1 MLALLANKYTLLITP
16 TQVRLIHNV
25 ECFQT
30 SHYISQI
37 NFDGKSMKSLE
48 KAILQSLEKLT
59 DRRVRIYVRVSYPF
73 IKTDVLSATS
83 TYLNHQQGLRRA
95 KHLFDTNYGET
106 VLNATFKLTPTK
118 FERPSVVECIDN
130 TVLEAINSAL
140 SGRKLKPVEI
150 TSVHSWV
157 INSLDKDTSVY
168 GLLFCQD
175 DIYTYSVI
183 NSRDIAYVAQF
194 RCQLNHLLDTL
205 FHQIRKSLLIS
216 PTVKE
221 LTSLLFLTDA
231 KNNELINLNIGQFQ
245 IEGLSTE
252 VRHKVGML

>member
-1 MLALLANKYTLLITP
+1 MLANKYTLLITP

-37 NFDGKSMKSLE
+37 NFDGKNMKSLE
-48 KAILQSLEKLT
+48 QAILQSLEKLT
-59 DRRVRIYVRVSYPF
+59 DRRAKIYVRVSYPF

-83 TYLNHQQGLRRA
+83 TYLNHKQSLRRA

-106 VLNATFKLTPTK
+106 VLDATFKLTPTK

-130 TVLEAINSAL
+130 KVLEAINSAL
-140 SGRKLKPVEI
+140 NGRKFKPVEI
-150 TSVHSWV
+150 TSVHSWI
-157 INSLDKDTSVY
+157 INSLDKCTSAT

-183 NSRDIAYVAQF
+183 NNSDIAYVAQF
-194 RCQLNHLLDTL
+194 RCQLDHLVDTV
-205 FHQIRKSLLIS
+205 FHQIKKSVLIS
-216 PTVKE
+216 PTLKE

-231 KNNELINLNIGQFQ
+231 KNNELINLNIGQFK
-245 IEGLSTE
+245 IEGLNTE
-252 VRHKVGML
+252 IRHRVGML